1 MLNIYLENWSQNPI
15 FVKNKM
21 LDFLE
26 GMDSLQQGFWY
37 IALVTSLIFL
47 VQTVL
52 TFLGSDSS
60 DGVNADFD
68 GNLDHADAP
77 FQLFSFRNLINFLLG
92 FSWTGVAF
100 FETIPNKMI
109 LVALA
114 FAVGVAFIF
123 IFFLLIMQIMKLTE
137 DNTFNIQNLAGK
149 SGEVYLTI
157 PAQMSG
163 KGKVQISLNGSTH
176 ELQAMTH
183 AEISLPSS
191 NMVKVV
197 EISDGIL
204 IVAAV

>member
-1 MLNIYLENWSQNPI
+1 
-15 FVKNKM
+15 M
-21 LDFLE
+21 LDFLQ
-26 GMDSLQQGFWY
+26 GMEPLQKGFWY
-37 IALVTSLIFL
+37 IALITSAIFL
-47 VQTVL
+47 IQTIL
-52 TFLGSDSS
+52 TFVGSDSS

-77 FQLFSFRNLINFLLG
+77 FQLFSLRNLINFLLG
-92 FSWTGVAF
+92 FGWTGVAF
-100 FETIPNKMI
+100 YETIPNKMI
-109 LVALA
+109 LVILALV
-114 FAVGVAFIF
+114 VGVAFVF
-123 IFFLLIMQIMKLTE
+123 IFFLLIFQILKLTE
-137 DNTFNIQNLAGK
+137 DNTFNIQNLVGK

-183 AEISLPSS
+183 SEIPLPSS